1 MFKICN
7 EFLIKRIKAF
17 IFTVLII
24 VLPALL
30 GGCSYQNNRVSYKI
44 DFSLSGYGTDNE
56 GFQTSL
62 SKENQK
68 YECNLNIFDYFICTP
83 TLNVYEYKND
93 KLVSGKPVYK
103 ANIAQMR
110 TDFGVESVSYNIE
123 KEQITENVDFCF
135 DNFYLTNNE
144 IGNGSFAILNKVG
157 KHKLQ
162 FDIPAMQQYGTE
174 ALSFEVVLNVDE
186 DSRSKFTE
194 IYLAERDGKRKTDV
208 TLNGMDF
215 YEVSEQP
222 EFRVVD
228 ASSGEYLIGNSG
240 GSSGVMPCGGQLF
253 VSYRKLDE
261 SYYSN
266 VIEYSIQ
273 EGLYLCNV
281 SFFNSSEYRS
291 NSYQCYILYKTK

>member
-1 MFKICN
+1 MFKIYN
-7 EFLIKRIKAF
+7 EVLIKRIKAC
-17 IFTVLII
+17 IFLMII
-24 VLPALL
+24 IILSQTL
-30 GGCSYQNNRVSYKI
+30 GGCYYQENVTYKI
-44 DFSLSGYGTDNE
+44 DFSLSGYGTDNK

-68 YECNLNIFDYFICTP
+68 YECSLNMFDYFICTP
-83 TLNVYEYKND
+83 TLNVYQYKND

-123 KEQITENVDFCF
+123 KEQKTENVDFCF
-135 DNFYLTNNE
+135 DNFYLTKTE
-144 IGNGSFAILNKVG
+144 INNGSFAILNKIG

-162 FDIPAMQQYGTE
+162 FAISAMQQYGTE
-174 ALSFEVVLNVDE
+174 ALSFEVVLNVEE

-194 IYLAERDGKRKTDV
+194 IYLAERDGKRKPDA

-266 VIEYSIQ
+266 VIEFSIQ
-273 EGLYLCNV
+273 EGLYLCKV

>member
-1 MFKICN
+1 MFKIYN
-7 EFLIKRIKAF
+7 KVLIKRIKAC
-17 IFTVLII
+17 IFLMII
-24 VLPALL
+24 IILSQTL
-30 GGCSYQNNRVSYKI
+30 GGCYYQENVTYKI
-44 DFSLSGYGTDNE
+44 DFSLSGYGTDNK

-68 YECNLNIFDYFICTP
+68 YECSLNMFDYFICTP
-83 TLNVYEYKND
+83 TLNVYQYKND

-123 KEQITENVDFCF
+123 KEQKTENVDFCF
-135 DNFYLTNNE
+135 DNFHLTNKE
-144 IGNGSFAILNKVG
+144 IENGSFAILNKIG

-162 FDIPAMQQYGTE
+162 FAIPAMQQYGTE
-174 ALSFEVVLNVDE
+174 ALSFEVVLNVEE

-194 IYLAERDGKRKTDV
+194 TYLAERDGKRKPDV

-228 ASSGEYLIGNSG
+228 ASSGEYLIGNSD

-266 VIEYSIQ
+266 VIEYLIQ

-281 SFFNSSEYRS
+281 SFLNSSEYRS

>member
-1 MFKICN
+1 MFKIYN
-7 EFLIKRIKAF
+7 EFLIKRIKVC
-17 IFTVLII
+17 IFLMII
-24 VLPALL
+24 IILSQTL
-30 GGCSYQNNRVSYKI
+30 GGCYYQENVTYKI
-44 DFSLSGYGTDNE
+44 DFSLSGYGTDNK

-68 YECNLNIFDYFICTP
+68 YECSLNMFDYFICTP
-83 TLNVYEYKND
+83 TLNVYQYKND

-103 ANIAQMR
+103 ANIVQMR

-123 KEQITENVDFCF
+123 KEQKTENVDFCF
-135 DNFYLTNNE
+135 DNFHLTNKE
-144 IGNGSFAILNKVG
+144 IENGSFAILNKIG

-162 FDIPAMQQYGTE
+162 FAIPAMQQYGTE
-174 ALSFEVVLNVDE
+174 ALSFEVVLNVEE

-194 IYLAERDGKRKTDV
+194 TYLAERDGKRKPDV

-281 SFFNSSEYRS
+281 SFLNSSEYRS
-291 NSYQCYILYKTK
+291 NSYQCYILCKTK

>member
-1 MFKICN
+1 MFKIYN
-7 EFLIKRIKAF
+7 EVLIKRIKAC
-17 IFTVLII
+17 IFLMII
-24 VLPALL
+24 IILSQTL
-30 GGCSYQNNRVSYKI
+30 GGCYYQENVTYKI
-44 DFSLSGYGTDNE
+44 DFSLSGYGTDNK

-68 YECNLNIFDYFICTP
+68 YECSLNMFDYFICVP
-83 TLNVYEYKND
+83 TLNVYQYKND

-135 DNFYLTNNE
+135 DNFHLTNKE
-144 IGNGSFAILNKVG
+144 IENGSFAILNKIG

-162 FDIPAMQQYGTE
+162 FAIPAMQQYGTE
-174 ALSFEVVLNVDE
+174 ALSFEVVLNVEE

-194 IYLAERDGKRKTDV
+194 TYLAERDGKRKPDV

-228 ASSGEYLIGNSG
+228 ASSGEYLIGNNG

-261 SYYSN
+261 SYFSN

-281 SFFNSSEYRS
+281 SFLNSSEYRS

>member
-1 MFKICN
+1 MFKIYN
-7 EFLIKRIKAF
+7 EFLIKRIKVC
-17 IFTVLII
+17 IFLMII
-24 VLPALL
+24 IILSQTL
-30 GGCSYQNNRVSYKI
+30 GGCYYQENVTYKI
-44 DFSLSGYGTDNE
+44 DFSLSGYGTDNK

-68 YECNLNIFDYFICTP
+68 YECSLNMFDYFICTP
-83 TLNVYEYKND
+83 TLNVYQYKND

-123 KEQITENVDFCF
+123 KEQKTENVDFCF
-135 DNFYLTNNE
+135 DNFHLTNKE
-144 IGNGSFAILNKVG
+144 IENGSFAILNKIG

-162 FDIPAMQQYGTE
+162 FAIPAMQQYGTE
-174 ALSFEVVLNVDE
+174 ALSFEVVLNVEE

-194 IYLAERDGKRKTDV
+194 TYLAERDGKRKPDV

-228 ASSGEYLIGNSG
+228 ASSGEYLIGNSD

-281 SFFNSSEYRS
+281 SFLNSSEYRS

>member
-1 MFKICN
+1 MCKIYN
-7 EFLIKRIKAF
+7 IGLIKKIKVF
-17 IFTVLII
+17 IFAVIII
-24 VLPALL
+24 VLPTLL

-44 DFSLSGYGTDNE
+44 EFLLSGYGTDNK

-68 YECNLNIFDYFICTP
+68 YECSLNMFDYFICTP
-83 TLNVYEYKND
+83 TLNVYQYKND

-135 DNFYLTNNE
+135 DNFHLTNKE
-144 IGNGSFAILNKVG
+144 IENGSFAIFNKIG

-162 FDIPAMQQYGTE
+162 FAIPAMQQYGTE
-174 ALSFEVVLNVDE
+174 ALSFEVVLNVEE

-194 IYLAERDGKRKTDV
+194 TYLAERDGKRKPDV

-228 ASSGEYLIGNSG
+228 ASSGEYLIGGSG

-261 SYYSN
+261 SYFSN

-281 SFFNSSEYRS
+281 SFLNSSEYRS
-291 NSYQCYILYKTK
+291 NSYQCYILI

>member
-1 MFKICN
+1 MFKIYN
-7 EFLIKRIKAF
+7 EFLIKRIKVC
-17 IFTVLII
+17 IFLMII
-24 VLPALL
+24 IILSQTL
-30 GGCSYQNNRVSYKI
+30 GGCYYQENVTYKI
-44 DFSLSGYGTDNE
+44 DFSLSGYGTDNK

-68 YECNLNIFDYFICTP
+68 YECSLNMFDYFICTP
-83 TLNVYEYKND
+83 TLNVYQYKND

-123 KEQITENVDFCF
+123 KEQKTENVDFCF
-135 DNFYLTNNE
+135 DNFHLTNKE
-144 IGNGSFAILNKVG
+144 IENGSFAILNKIG

-162 FDIPAMQQYGTE
+162 FAIPAMQQYGTE
-174 ALSFEVVLNVDE
+174 ALSFEVVLNVEE

-194 IYLAERDGKRKTDV
+194 TYLAERDGKRKPDV

-228 ASSGEYLIGNSG
+228 ASSGEYLIGNSD

-273 EGLYLCNV
+273 V
-281 SFFNSSEYRS
+281 
-291 NSYQCYILYKTK
+291 YIYAMSLFLIVASIVLILINAIFYIRQNK